1 MRILLFTAM
10 MILAS
15 TASAGLYKW
24 VDSEGNVNYSQ
35 KPPENKSYKTIKAPP
50 PAPKADPSQTIKLD
64 DDDSEVEKTIKAETA
79 KNQKLR
85 EKNCEIGKNNLN
97 SYQTFRRIRD
107 KDGNVRTISS
117 KERAEKIESA
127 KQLIRDFCGDSPSP

>member
-24 VDSEGNVNYSQ
+24 VDSEGNVHYSQ
-35 KPPENKSYKTIKAPP
+35 KPPANTSFKTIKAPP
-50 PAPKADPSQTIKLD
+50 PAPKS
-64 DDDSEVEKTIKAETA
+64 SEPVVKTGNDENDVEKTIKAETA

-85 EKNCEIGKNNLN
+85 EENCEIGKNNLK

-107 KDGNVRTISS
+107 KDGNVRIVDA
-117 KERAEKIESA
+117 KERAEKIEAA
-127 KQLIRDFCGDSPSP
+127 KQLIRDFCS

>member
-1 MRILLFTAM
+1 MRTVLLTLMIL
-10 MILAS
+10 LAS

-24 VDSEGNVNYSQ
+24 VDNEGSVHYSQ
-35 KPPENKSYKTIKAPP
+35 KPPENKPYTTIKAPP
-50 PAPKADPSQTIKLD
+50 PAPKSSHPAVLNESEN
-64 DDDSEVEKTIKAETA
+64 EVEKTIKTETA

-85 EKNCEIGKNNLN
+85 DENCEIGKNNLK

-107 KDGNVRTISS
+107 KDGNVRVVGS

-127 KQLIRDFCGDSPSP
+127 KQLIRDFCS